1 MLQIFSMDGPLYKF
15 LCTLADIVI
24 INILWLITIIP
35 VVTLGPA
42 TEAAYYTLTKV
53 YKGEDSKL
61 IRKYFKEFKDGFKKN
76 LIAGLVVLFFA
87 AVVAMDLLIFYN
99 LIKSDDYSGSK
110 EIIRIIGI
118 AFVILY
124 IILFSFFMPLMATF
138 ENSVKQNLKNSL
150 LLGVRRFYIALPMGI
165 ITLIPLLIFLYDQ
178 QFFMKTFV
186 LYIMLGFAGPAYINV
201 ILFRFAVKEYL
212 PKDDEA

>member
-1 MLQIFSMDGPLYKF
+1 MLQIFSMDGPLYKC
-15 LCTLADIVI
+15 LSTLANIVI
-24 INILWLITIIP
+24 INILWLITMIP
-35 VVTLGPA
+35 VVTFGPA

-53 YKGEDSKL
+53 YKGEDSKI

-76 LIAGLVVLFFA
+76 VPAGLIVLISA
-87 AVVAMDLLIFYN
+87 AVVAGDLFIFYN
-99 LIKSDDYSGSK
+99 LMNSDAYGMSKQMIK
-110 EIIRIIGI
+110 ILGI

-138 ENSVKQNLKNSL
+138 ENSIKQNLKNSL
-150 LLGVRRFYIALPMGI
+150 LLGVRRFYIALPMGL
-165 ITLIPLLIFLYDQ
+165 ITLIPLMVFLYDQ

-186 LYIMLGFAGPAYINV
+186 LYLMLGLGGPAYINV

-212 PKDDEA
+212 PKEEES